1 MNHIRIQTGI
11 TQRWEK
17 QILLRMA
24 VRLPT
29 WVTPDLLTSTG
40 LAAQFV
46 AGLCYLFSRWQPLWL
61 LGVNAAIVVNWW
73 GDSLDGTLARVRRI
87 ERPQYGY
94 YVDHVC
100 DIYGSVA
107 LLAGMAGSGLLDWRL
122 ALALL
127 IAFLVTAAEGFL
139 AVATLQRFEMAHWG
153 VGPTELRL
161 LLIAGNVAALVHP
174 PGWFNLGAG
183 IGAVGL
189 LATTTGAALRHAREL
204 RGSAERHRDQ
214 PRHHHADAEQGD
226 RYPERR
232 AAAAAA
238 AVHEGE
244 NQGDQPAEKG
254 NHGWSVA
261 AMPVAVPEIAT
272 TFENNV
278 RREPSEPANPQ
289 ASRVSPAKS

>member
-1 MNHIRIQTGI
+1 MAAGRPHTQEDRYEPHPHTNWNYPTLGKANSSQDGGQT
-11 TQRWEK
+11 
-17 QILLRMA
+17 A
-24 VRLPT
+24 H
-29 WVTPDLLTSTG
+29 
-40 LAAQFV
+40 
-46 AGLCYLFSRWQPLWL
+46 
-61 LGVNAAIVVNWW
+61 LGHARPAHLNRP
-73 GDSLDGTLARVRRI
+73 GGSGRGTLARVRRI

-127 IAFLVTAAEGFL
+127 IAFLVAAAESFL

-214 PRHHHADAEQGD
+214 PGHHHADAEQGD

-244 NQGDQPAEKG
+244 NQGDQSAEKS
-254 NHGWSVA
+254 NHG
-261 AMPVAVPEIAT
+261 
-272 TFENNV
+272 
-278 RREPSEPANPQ
+278 Q
-289 ASRVSPAKS
+289 CYQ